1 MRLSRGLGS
10 VGFALSVNSVRV
22 KRGLGSVGFA
32 LTANSVPLWQCTRP
46 NLDAWLTE
54 TSLIVLHR
62 SSCMCMAMAHDY
74 FDVYLHLPAK
84 SLPLGDSLAT
94 HLSRGLSD
102 KSASAFPSS
111 FATDNIII
119 NQIRGIAHEKRCH
132 FIPHRTSGTPT
143 ANGNLR

>member
-1 MRLSRGLGS
+1 
-10 VGFALSVNSVRV
+10 
-22 KRGLGSVGFA
+22 
-32 LTANSVPLWQCTRP
+32 
-46 NLDAWLTE
+46 
-54 TSLIVLHR
+54 
-62 SSCMCMAMAHDY
+62 MCVAMAHDY
-74 FDVYLHLPAK
+74 FDVYL
-84 SLPLGDSLAT
+84 